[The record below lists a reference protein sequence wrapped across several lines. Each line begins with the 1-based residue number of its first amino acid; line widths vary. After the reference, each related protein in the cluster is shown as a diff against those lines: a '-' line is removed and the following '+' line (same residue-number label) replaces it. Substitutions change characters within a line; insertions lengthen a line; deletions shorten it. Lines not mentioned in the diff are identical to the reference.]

1 MKKCFLTGLATLL
14 PVAFTFW
21 FIHLILALLT
31 KPFTDFLT
39 FVWGG
44 SLPFTK
50 GLSQVLVFVFLIL
63 AALVIGFVARRF
75 FFSHLLQLGDRILH
89 TIPFINKIY
98 KTSKELV
105 QSLFG
110 ETKTPFQQVVLL
122 PFPYSGAYCIGLITA
137 EAPNGDEKVS
147 VFIPT
152 VPNPA
157 TGYLVISPRSDLIF
171 LKIPT
176 EEAIK
181 YVLSCGVI
189 QPGSEL

>member
-21 FIHLILALLT
+21 FIHLILGLLT

-39 FVWGG
+39 LVWGG
-44 SLPFTK
+44 HLPIPK
-50 GLSQVLVFVFLIL
+50 GAVQILVLLFLIL
-63 AALVIGFVARRF
+63 AALAIGFVTRRF
-75 FFSHLLQLGDRILH
+75 FFSQLLRLGDQILH
-89 TIPFINKIY
+89 KIPFISKIY

-110 ETKTPFQQVVLL
+110 ENKTPFQQVVLV
-122 PFPYSGAYCIGLITA
+122 PFPYQGAYCIGLITA
-137 EAPNGDEKVS
+137 DAPTSKGECT

-152 VPNPA
+152 VPNPT
-157 TGYLVISPRSDLIF
+157 TGYLLISPREDLI
-171 LKIPT
+171 LLDIPT

-189 QPGSEL
+189 QPGAPK